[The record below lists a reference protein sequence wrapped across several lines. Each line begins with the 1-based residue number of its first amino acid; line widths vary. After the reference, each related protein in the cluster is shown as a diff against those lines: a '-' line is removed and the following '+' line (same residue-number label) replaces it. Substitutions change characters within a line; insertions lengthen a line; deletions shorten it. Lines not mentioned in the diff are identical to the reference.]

1 MAYSPLDVFVFRND
15 IYMASVPHKSVTPFA
30 PLSQAIG
37 RSRYVVLFSVIAVLL
52 VSISL
57 FLQGTV
63 LGILTIWHSWRDLI
77 AGNLQH
83 ARLTLVFL
91 EVVSIMLE
99 AVVFYIVGVGL
110 YSLFIAPM
118 NVTVAL
124 GVETLNDLEE
134 RVISVII
141 AILAI
146 NFLEHFIEWQKP
158 LATLEFG
165 VALAVVVAALVAFQA
180 FSHKATEDQKNHNS
194 NAQARAQR
202 ELFNEDN
209 EEHVIEIE

>member
-1 MAYSPLDVFVFRND
+1 MEP
-15 IYMASVPHKSVTPFA
+15 VPHKTVTNFA
-30 PLSQAIG
+30 SLSKFIG
-37 RSRYVVLFSVIAVLL
+37 RSRYAVLFSVIAVLL

-63 LGILTIWHSWRDLI
+63 LGVLTIWHTWHSLV
-77 AGNLQH
+77 AGDLQH

-146 NFLEHFIEWQKP
+146 TFLEHFIEWQQP
-158 LATLEFG
+158 LATLEYG
-165 VALAVVVAALVAFQA
+165 VAMAVVVAALVAFQA
-180 FSHKATEDQKNHNS
+180 FSHKATEDQKSHNS
-194 NAQARAQR
+194 DVQVRAQH
-202 ELFNEDN
+202 ELFYDEN
-209 EEHVIEIE
+209 EEHKIEVE

>member
-1 MAYSPLDVFVFRND
+1 
-15 IYMASVPHKSVTPFA
+15 MASVPHKPTTPFA
-30 PLSQAIG
+30 PLSLAIG

-63 LGILTIWHSWRDLI
+63 LGILTIWHSWRDLM

>member
-1 MAYSPLDVFVFRND
+1 MDSP
-15 IYMASVPHKSVTPFA
+15 PHKTVTTFA
-30 PLSQAIG
+30 PLSQVIG

-52 VSISL
+52 VSVSL

-63 LGILTIWHSWRDLI
+63 LGVMTIWHTWRDLI

-83 ARLTLVFL
+83 AHLTLVFL

-141 AILAI
+141 AIMAI
-146 NFLEHFIEWQKP
+146 NFLQHFIEWQNP

-165 VALAVVVAALVAFQA
+165 LALAVVVVALVAFQA
-180 FSHKATEDQKNHNS
+180 FSHKATEEQRSNNS
-194 NAQARAQR
+194 NAQERAQHD
-202 ELFNEDN
+202 LFSKDN
-209 EEHVIEIE
+209 EERKIETE

>member
-1 MAYSPLDVFVFRND
+1 MVKDLPQ
-15 IYMASVPHKSVTPFA
+15 KSVTPPA

-37 RSRYVVLFSVIAVLL
+37 RSRYVVLLSVLAVLL
-52 VSISL
+52 VSVSL

-63 LGILTIWHSWRDLI
+63 LAVLTVWNSWADLL
-77 AGNLQH
+77 AGHLQH

-110 YSLFIAPM
+110 YRLFIAPM

-134 RVISVII
+134 RVVSVII

-146 NFLEHFIEWQKP
+146 NFLEHFIEWKAP

-165 VALAVVVAALVAFQA
+165 VAFAVVVAALVAFQA
-180 FSHKATEDQKNHNS
+180 YSHRATEDQKSHSS

-202 ELFNEDN
+202 ELFNDDN
-209 EEHVIEIE
+209 EEHKIETE